1 MVNRQPQGDR
11 APRLTADQPRRGRNG
26 RKRIADAKYHS
37 KPEIQEGRE
46 FGWLRDVLPEKARRR
61 RWDKPKKPTN
71 ALRSTVLLGMAADV
85 PDDDLVFS
93 ALSTSQ
99 GPDDPTSRAEF
110 DTATNAV
117 VPSLYSGSTPS
128 PLSSVAAVDD
138 KPIRRPKLD
147 EETWLEEGWVLPEYV
162 SPATK
167 TQKRVQRELGLL
179 GPLTPVQVAQF
190 RMLQITHE
198 LSDGTDEVPTPV
210 GPFLSSAR
218 WESIRSWRSQTEEY
232 EGDWDVEAR
241 RSFAETT
248 LFSHGHLF

>member
-1 MVNRQPQGDR
+1 
-11 APRLTADQPRRGRNG
+11 
-26 RKRIADAKYHS
+26 
-37 KPEIQEGRE
+37 
-46 FGWLRDVLPEKARRR
+46 
-61 RWDKPKKPTN
+61 
-71 ALRSTVLLGMAADV
+71 
-85 PDDDLVFS
+85 
-93 ALSTSQ
+93 
-99 GPDDPTSRAEF
+99 
-110 DTATNAV
+110 
-117 VPSLYSGSTPS
+117 
-128 PLSSVAAVDD
+128 VDD
-138 KPIRRPKLD
+138 EPIRRPKLD

-167 TQKRVQRELGLL
+167 TQKRVQRQLGLL